1 MNHYDDRTSYF
12 AWLRDQGRLLDCLDN
27 NQQQDRSLLTYG
39 GQPGGRTVMLSDMQ
53 QDV

>member
-1 MNHYDDRTSYF
+1 MNHFDDRVSYF
-12 AWLRDQGRLLDCLDN
+12 AFLRDHGRLIQCLDN

-39 GQPGGRTVMLSDMQ
+39 GEPSSRTAMLSDFQ